1 MSLFFKRIHKADR
14 VLSILGWLNVVV
26 MFFAMCAAPWD
37 DSALQLG
44 ANPWTKVIR
53 YAAGLAIYSWTLAHF
68 IQYLKDASPTILKVV
83 RWGTFA
89 CVSLVAAGVTVQA
102 MRGLPSHFN
111 IKGEENAVIFAVIS
125 FGTLANSLIA
135 FLMLFLFL
143 WEEIDLPRAYLMGIR
158 LGFVLF
164 SIGSL
169 AGMIMMINQAHTIGA
184 ADGGPGLPILEWSTK
199 AGDLRP
205 AHLAGIF
212 GIQILPLAGWGLHR
226 LMQDRKIL
234 AQLVIITGIAGLW
247 VFLFIRLFSM
257 AVAGRP
263 LFAA

>member
-1 MSLFFKRIHKADR
+1 MSQFFKRIHKADR
-14 VLSILGWLNVVV
+14 VLSMLGWLNVFI

-37 DSALQLG
+37 DSVIKLG

-53 YAAGLAIYSWTLAHF
+53 YAAGLAVYSWTLAHF
-68 IQYLKDASPTILKVV
+68 MQYLKDASRKALTIV

-89 CVSLVAAGVTVQA
+89 CVSVMIAGVLVQA
-102 MRGLPSHFN
+102 MRGLPSHYN
-111 IKGEENAVIFAVIS
+111 ITSGVNAAIFAAIG
-125 FGTLANSLIA
+125 FGTLVNSLIA
-135 FLMLFLFL
+135 FFVLFLFL
-143 WEEIDLPRAYLMGIR
+143 WEDIDLPRAYLMGIR

-169 AGMIMMINQAHTIGA
+169 AGMIMLINQAHTIGA
-184 ADGGPGLPILEWSTK
+184 ADGGPGLPVLEWSTR

-212 GIQILPLAGWGLHR
+212 AIQILPLVGWGLHR
-226 LMQDRKIL
+226 LMQDRRVA
-234 AQLVIITGIAGLW
+234 AQLVIVTGVAGLW
-247 VFLFIRLFSM
+247 VLLFIRLFSM